1 MKIDIKYSGNI
12 INLPASVADFV
23 ERATKNDLAV
33 IISLAKNM
41 AYASSFENYIADFA
55 KNLGMSVDEVKKSL
69 VFWSECAVISVDSFD
84 SLVTDMVTD
93 NPTLSNALP
102 SYTGEQIAKF
112 VERNKDMAS
121 LFYNCQS
128 IMGKVFNAHDHNNI
142 IYLKNFYKFD
152 DEFILLLLAHCVEVG
167 KPNWAYVRKTAANLY
182 DQGIDT
188 YDKLEAHFADRK
200 NKRSLEYKIRKLF
213 SIGEREFSKSEKEV
227 IGKWISADIS
237 IKLLE
242 KAYDITVDKTS
253 KASVK
258 YAAKIIDN
266 WLSVGITTPEQ
277 ADEAEKKYKEK
288 QSASTFKTDDFFE
301 AALKRSYGAKK
312 NDTEGKK

>member
-23 ERATKNDLAV
+23 GKATKNDLAV
-33 IISLAKNM
+33 ILGLAGNM
-41 AYASSFENYIADFA
+41 GYTSSFENYIAEFA

-69 VFWSECAVISVDSFD
+69 IFWSDCKVISVDSFD
-84 SLVTDMVTD
+84 SLVSDMVTD
-93 NPTLSNALP
+93 NPTLTNALP

-112 VERNKDMAS
+112 VEKNEGTAS
-121 LFYNCQS
+121 LFYNCQN
-128 IMGKVFNAHDHNNI
+128 IMGKVFNAQDHNNV
-142 IYLKNFYKFD
+142 IYLKSFYKFD
-152 DEFILLLLAHCVEVG
+152 DEFILLLIAHCVEVG
-167 KPNWAYVRKTAANLY
+167 KPNWAYIRKTAANLY

-188 YDKLEAHFADRK
+188 YEKLEAHFADRK

-213 SIGEREFSKSEKEV
+213 SIGEREFSKTEKEV
-227 IGKWISADIS
+227 IGKWINADIN

-258 YAAKIIDN
+258 YADKIIEN

-288 QSASTFKTDDFFE
+288 QSASSFQTDDFFE
-301 AALKRSYGAKK
+301 AALKRSYSAKK
-312 NDTEGKK
+312 NDTEGKV